1 MNFERLDYVVWGIL
15 VVIAA
20 FVAIVVFVDSQA
32 GVRIMQVSPIN
43 GQLGANSSVGIVFSH
58 PMDQASVEQYFSVSP
73 VVTGTLRWEGS
84 TLWFDNDSVW
94 EKNTE
99 YEIRIREDAVSETG
113 RPLQK
118 SLILPLTVRAPH
130 VIFINATKG
139 DRELWQLPLSGET
152 PIQIT
157 DTGGRVFDYVVSPQG
172 DSIVF
177 SVTTQDGGIDLW
189 KIDMTDQ
196 NTVVLLSCSP
206 DRCANPTWSPDG
218 TQIAYTRERKVDAP
232 AQPYAPSRIW
242 TLNVV
247 SGETAPLF
255 PENDQLGASPSWSPD
270 GARIAFFDGAT
281 QDIRILTLSTGDIFA
296 LKSTTGVPG
305 SWSPSGRQMF
315 YNGALPDTNRQ
326 SIYLVDLI
334 LPDISTWANSDKLS
348 AESIGMPAISPDG
361 AWVVFTASFSSAERG
376 NQLWLMPIGGNYGN
390 VISADETFAHFN
402 YEWDPFSNALV
413 YQRLKLGVSGAAPEI
428 VYWDMD
434 TWESVLLVENGA
446 FPDWLP

>member
-1 MNFERLDYVVWGIL
+1 MKFERLDYVVWGIL

-189 KIDMTDQ
+189 KIDMADQ
-196 NTVVLLSCSP
+196 NTVVLLS
-206 DRCANPTWSPDG
+206 
-218 TQIAYTRERKVDAP
+218 
-232 AQPYAPSRIW
+232 
-242 TLNVV
+242 
-247 SGETAPLF
+247 
-255 PENDQLGASPSWSPD
+255 
-270 GARIAFFDGAT
+270 
-281 QDIRILTLSTGDIFA
+281 
-296 LKSTTGVPG
+296 
-305 SWSPSGRQMF
+305 
-315 YNGALPDTNRQ
+315 
-326 SIYLVDLI
+326 
-334 LPDISTWANSDKLS
+334 
-348 AESIGMPAISPDG
+348 
-361 AWVVFTASFSSAERG
+361 
-376 NQLWLMPIGGNYGN
+376 
-390 VISADETFAHFN
+390 
-402 YEWDPFSNALV
+402 
-413 YQRLKLGVSGAAPEI
+413 
-428 VYWDMD
+428 
-434 TWESVLLVENGA
+434 
-446 FPDWLP
+446 